1 MQRHNSTSQTGRPF
15 TTCASRALL
24 AFLLAHPSF
33 NQLQSDANRSKGF
46 AEAHPEH
53 IIVELR
59 EPIVVR
65 DVRGEMSDR
74 DGNPEKGAIFEIR
87 LQSSSQI
94 RRAKTDKK
102 GQFRIRHAPAGT
114 YDFKATLDG
123 FQSVVGT
130 VIVSATADPKAKI
143 KLTLNLGV

>member
-1 MQRHNSTSQTGRPF
+1 MRRHNSAKQPGKPF
-15 TTCASRALL
+15 TTYASTALL
-24 AFLLAHPSF
+24 AFLFTHPGAS
-33 NQLQSDANRSKGF
+33 QLQSDSHRSKGF
-46 AEAHPEH
+46 TEAHPEH
-53 IIVELR
+53 IIVQLH

-65 DVRGEMSDR
+65 DVRGEMRDR
-74 DGNPEKGAIFEIR
+74 DGNPEKNAIFEIR
-87 LQSSSQI
+87 LKSSSQI
-94 RRAKTDKK
+94 RRAKTDEK
-102 GQFRIRHAPAGT
+102 GQFRIQHAPTGT

>member
-1 MQRHNSTSQTGRPF
+1 MRPHNSAKRAGKPI
-15 TTCASRALL
+15 TTYASTALL
-24 AFLLAHPSF
+24 AFLFAHPSAS
-33 NQLQSDANRSKGF
+33 QLQSDANRSKGF
-46 AEAHPEH
+46 TEAHSEH
-53 IIVELR
+53 IIVQLH

-65 DVRGEMSDR
+65 DVRGEMRDC
-74 DGNPEKGAIFEIR
+74 DGNPEKNAIFEIR

-94 RRAKTDKK
+94 RRAKTDEK
-102 GQFRIRHAPAGT
+102 GRFKIRQAPAGT

-130 VIVSATADPKAKI
+130 VIVSETANPKARI